1 MFDQLREDIAC
12 IHERDPAARSRIEI
26 LTCYP
31 GLHAILIHRLAHALW
46 VRRWYWAGRFISH
59 LGRIFTG
66 IEIHPGAV
74 IGKRVFIDHGFG
86 VVIGETA
93 EVGDDCT
100 IYQGVTLGGT
110 RLYKGEKRHP
120 TLEEGVVV
128 GAGAQ
133 ILGGFT
139 VGAHARVGSNAV
151 VIKPVPAGATAV
163 GNPAR
168 VILPEDHTVTAEPTP
183 APGANGV
190 ASPGAASP
198 DVAPLTG
205 GQPTAGPAATAPQ
218 DTAAQASGAAHED
231 RATPAT
237 EPGANVGTDAARPA
251 PAAAHQS
258 AEWITA
264 PLQDLLQRS
273 QTEPPAPGD
282 APGDF
287 APYGVGRADGDPLL
301 QVLHEL
307 INHTAQQDER
317 IHKLCQAMEDL
328 GQRIENGQRPLD
340 VERLNRLVDD

>member
-1 MFDQLREDIAC
+1 MFEQLREEIAC

-31 GLHAILIHRLAHALW
+31 GLHAILIHRAAHGLW
-46 VRRWYWAGRFISH
+46 RRGWYWAGRFLSH
-59 LGRIFTG
+59 LGRMLTG

-74 IGKRVFIDHGFG
+74 IGRRVFIDHGFG

-93 EVGDDCT
+93 EIGDDCT

-168 VILPEDHTVTAEPTP
+168 IILPQDHAAE
-183 APGANGV
+183 
-190 ASPGAASP
+190 AASP
-198 DVAPLTG
+198 
-205 GQPTAGPAATAPQ
+205 AASDAR
-218 DTAAQASGAAHED
+218 TAAPGDGRTPDAQAGVAGAAAD
-231 RATPAT
+231 GGAPAGRDLPCQS
-237 EPGANVGTDAARPA
+237 EWAARP
-251 PAAAHQS
+251 
-258 AEWITA
+258 
-264 PLQDLLQRS
+264 LQELLQRGRADES
-273 QTEPPAPGD
+273 GAGAENPAE
-282 APGDF
+282 DF
-287 APYGVGRADGDPLL
+287 APYGVGRSDDDPLVK
-301 QVLHEL
+301 VLHEL
-307 INHTAQQDER
+307 INHTAQQDAR
-317 IHKLCQAMEDL
+317 IHRLCQAMEDL

-340 VERLNRLVDD
+340 AERLNRMVE